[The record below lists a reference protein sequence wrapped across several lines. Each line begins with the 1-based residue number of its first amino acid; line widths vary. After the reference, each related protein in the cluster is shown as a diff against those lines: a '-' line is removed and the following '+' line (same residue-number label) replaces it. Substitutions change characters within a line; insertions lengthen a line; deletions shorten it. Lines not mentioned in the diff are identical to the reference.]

1 MTIHAIVEQIAEQL
15 KGHIPVNK
23 EDGYD
28 SLYPFDSS
36 IDYYIN
42 PTIAFTDPR
51 NGEEHTL
58 DYKDDEDRLAQLK
71 KINTAI
77 TTYNKVAMKNH
88 SEVLSKIP
96 ADSKVYSAKELGF
109 TKPTL
114 TISEHPLWAFT
125 VMGRTKRGDG
135 YDDIK
140 MISIDNRKLYQ
151 LRIELNNDSEF
162 IADLNRLIFNHIQIK
177 RKESEKMGTWDSDN
191 IWYKPN
197 QRFHKWFQI
206 NNISVENNVPKGGR
220 PKGITKRTVDRYKKV
235 FHQFEILKKK
245 YSSKTKAELYELLAT
260 MDYDGKTYSRQTIR
274 NIIED
279 KKYNLIPSR

>member
-96 ADSKVYSAKELGF
+96 AVSKVYSAKELGF